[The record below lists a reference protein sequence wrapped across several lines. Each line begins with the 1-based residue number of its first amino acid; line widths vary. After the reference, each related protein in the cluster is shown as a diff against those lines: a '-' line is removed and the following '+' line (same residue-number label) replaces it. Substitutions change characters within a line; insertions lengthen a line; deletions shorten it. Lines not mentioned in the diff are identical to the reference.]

1 MKAVAPPPD
10 APPPARSRPK
20 GATRSPTS
28 PTSRTASKAD
38 QSAARTSAPSS
49 STGKSPVLFEC
60 QALAPSPGQT
70 FYHVTVERDQARVAL
85 RDWPR
90 LRYSQA
96 MAKQSVQ
103 PGQVVESFQEY
114 LDGSIQDKIRE
125 VFGDGTAQTIRNIV
139 QEQLKLAAATTNTAT
154 APAPKPRSAAE

>member
-1 MKAVAPPPD
+1 M
-10 APPPARSRPK
+10 
-20 GATRSPTS
+20 
-28 PTSRTASKAD
+28 
-38 QSAARTSAPSS
+38 
-49 STGKSPVLFEC
+49 
-60 QALAPSPGQT
+60 T
-70 FYHVTVERDQARVAL
+70 FYHVTVERDQARVVL

-125 VFGDGTAQTIRNIV
+125 VFGDDTAQTIRNIV
-139 QEQLKLAAATTNTAT
+139 QEQLKLATATTSAQVTA
-154 APAPKPRSAAE
+154 PRSAAA

>member
-1 MKAVAPPPD
+1 M
-10 APPPARSRPK
+10 
-20 GATRSPTS
+20 
-28 PTSRTASKAD
+28 
-38 QSAARTSAPSS
+38 
-49 STGKSPVLFEC
+49 
-60 QALAPSPGQT
+60 GQT
-70 FYHVTVERDQARVAL
+70 FYHVTVERDQARVVL

-125 VFGDGTAQTIRNIV
+125 VFGDDTAQTIRNIV
-139 QEQLKLAAATTNTAT
+139 QEQLKLATAT
-154 APAPKPRSAAE
+154 SAQVTTPRSAAA

>member
-10 APPPARSRPK
+10 APPPARLRPK

-28 PTSRTASKAD
+28 PKSRTTSKEGPGAARA
-38 QSAARTSAPSS
+38 SAASPTSD
-49 STGKSPVLFEC
+49 KSPVLFEC

-70 FYHVTVERDQARVAL
+70 FYHVTVERDQARVVL

-125 VFGDGTAQTIRNIV
+125 VFGDDTAQTIRNIV
-139 QEQLKLAAATTNTAT
+139 QEQLKLATATTAA
-154 APAPKPRSAAE
+154 APASTPRSAVA